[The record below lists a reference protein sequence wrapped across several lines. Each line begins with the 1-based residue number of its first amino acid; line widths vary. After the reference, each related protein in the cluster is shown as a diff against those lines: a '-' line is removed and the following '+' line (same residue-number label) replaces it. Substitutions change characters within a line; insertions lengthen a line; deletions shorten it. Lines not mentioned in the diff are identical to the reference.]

1 MVQKVLLARA
11 MNLGIGVLWICIGA
25 AAGWFGSK
33 IMGGYARASA
43 LANISI
49 GILGALLGGFVTRR
63 WLGADLGYA
72 GGIVGLGGALFCSS
86 VGIFCWQAISRRK
99 A

>member
-1 MVQKVLLARA
+1 

-33 IMGGYARASA
+33 IMGTYARASA

-49 GILGALLGGFVTRR
+49 GIFGAVLGGFVTQS

-72 GGIVGLGGALFCSS
+72 GVIVGLGGALFGGC
-86 VGIFCWQAISRRK
+86 VGIFCWQALSRRK

>member
-1 MVQKVLLARA
+1 

-33 IMGGYARASA
+33 IMGAYARASA

-49 GILGALLGGFVTRR
+49 GIFGAVLGGFVTQRFFGDN
-63 WLGADLGYA
+63 LGNNGLVASFGVALLGSC
-72 GGIVGLGGALFCSS
+72 IVIFVWKAL
-86 VGIFCWQAISRRK
+86 SRAR

>member
-1 MVQKVLLARA
+1 
-11 MNLGIGVLWICIGA
+11 MNLGISVLWICIGA
-25 AAGWFGSK
+25 ATGWFGSK
-33 IMGGYARASA
+33 IMGTYARASA

-49 GILGALLGGFVTRR
+49 GIVGAVLGGFATQR

-72 GGIVGLGGALFCSS
+72 GGVVGLGGALFGSC
-86 VGIFCWQAISRRK
+86 VGIFCWQALSRRK

>member
-1 MVQKVLLARA
+1 

-33 IMGGYARASA
+33 IMGTYARASA

-49 GILGALLGGFVTRR
+49 GILGAALGGFVTQR
-63 WLGADLGYA
+63 WLGADVGYA
-72 GGIVGLGGALFCSS
+72 GAIVGLGGALLGSG
-86 VGIFCWQAISRRK
+86 VGIFCWQALSRRR

>member
-1 MVQKVLLARA
+1 V
-11 MNLGIGVLWICIGA
+11 NLGIGVLWICIGA

-33 IMGGYARASA
+33 VMGRYARASA

-49 GILGALLGGFVTRR
+49 GMLGAVLGGFVTQR

-72 GGIVGLGGALFCSS
+72 GVIVGLGGALFVGCL
-86 VGIFCWQAISRRK
+86 GIFCWQALSRRK